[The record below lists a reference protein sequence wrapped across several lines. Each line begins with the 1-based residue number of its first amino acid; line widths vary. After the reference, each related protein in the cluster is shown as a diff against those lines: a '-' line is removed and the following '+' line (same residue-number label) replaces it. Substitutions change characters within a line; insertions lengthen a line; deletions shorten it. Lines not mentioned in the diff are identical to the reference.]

1 MSLSHFTTQFL
12 QFLIKDSL
20 QLIKKNGEDEQNQS
34 FNRQVVLKNILKILE
49 VDRLLLYTFN
59 AVVVE
64 VLKTIVEKNHQKVG
78 LGDNPDIVFIKES
91 LRFVTM
97 LFFKRAFL
105 IMNILKSLTNA
116 KFGAV
121 KSQMAVTDN

>member
-1 MSLSHFTTQFL
+1 M
-12 QFLIKDSL
+12 
-20 QLIKKNGEDEQNQS
+20 
-34 FNRQVVLKNILKILE
+34 
-49 VDRLLLYTFN
+49 
-59 AVVVE
+59 VE